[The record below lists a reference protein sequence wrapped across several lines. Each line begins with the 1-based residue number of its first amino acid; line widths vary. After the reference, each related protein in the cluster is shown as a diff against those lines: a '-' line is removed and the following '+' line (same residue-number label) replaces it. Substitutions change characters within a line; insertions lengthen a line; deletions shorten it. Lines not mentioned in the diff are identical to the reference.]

1 MDAIQLTAKTRK
13 PGKGGARA
21 ARRAKEVPAILYG
34 HSFEPVPFQV
44 AELDMRPLIYTAET
58 HRVELTVEGET
69 YDCILKD
76 YDLHPVT
83 DRPYHAD
90 FLLLRAGETLT
101 MTVPIA
107 YQGTPRGVSDG
118 GVFDIVRTELD
129 IVTLPK
135 NIPSSIEIDVT
146 GLAIGDSVHVNDIAL
161 PEGVT
166 FDGTEDVTL
175 ALVSAPRKVEET
187 ADEVEPLEGEEGA
200 AGTDPGDAQ
209 PGDADDV
216 PATEQG

>member
-1 MDAIQLTAKTRK
+1 MDAIKINANPRT
-13 PGKGGARA
+13 PGKSGARA

-34 HSFEPVPFQV
+34 HDFEPVSFQV

-58 HRVELTVEGET
+58 HRVELSVGGET

-83 DRPYHAD
+83 DRPFHAD

-101 MTVPIA
+101 MTVPVR
-107 YQGTPRGVSDG
+107 YHGTPVGVKDG
-118 GVFDIVRTELD
+118 GDFDIYRNELT
-129 IVTLPK
+129 VVVLPK
-135 NIPSSIEIDVT
+135 DIPSQIDVDVSE
-146 GLAIGDSVHVNDIAL
+146 LAIGDSIHIEDITL

-166 FDGTEDVTL
+166 FDGTENITL
-175 ALVSAPRKVEET
+175 AIVSAPRKVEL
-187 ADEVEPLEGEEGA
+187 DEEGDFEGEIDA
-200 AGTDPGDAQ
+200 AGTDPGDATAD
-209 PGDADDV
+209 DADDV